1 MIVTHGEQNH
11 DVDHLPGHEEE
22 DSQEDGGEGD
32 KVVGLIIIIII
43 IIIVIIIIIRT
54 DLVVEK
60 VADHLVGH
68 LLRVVQLRHLKPDM
82 ECWKLFTNF

>member
-43 IIIVIIIIIRT
+43 IIIIIN

>member
-1 MIVTHGEQNH
+1 MS
-11 DVDHLPGHEEE
+11 L
-22 DSQEDGGEGD
+22 
-32 KVVGLIIIIII
+32 LIIIIII
-43 IIIVIIIIIRT
+43 MIIMT